1 MKYLWIVLFFLSPII
16 IFSQSEK
23 EKVYILFNETSKEIC
38 NKEDGSGNLITI
50 KIYKKERKR
59 KKINFH
65 ICDETFIYT
74 KGKSEIDTCNSKIL
88 KNVKLQNL
96 DYLLKSY
103 NESEDFKHHVFEKIF
118 IVEKI
123 SESKIV
129 KHEVYWPGEWT
140 IE

>member
-1 MKYLWIVLFFLSPII
+1 MKYLWIVIFFLSPTI

-38 NKEDGSGNLITI
+38 NKEDGSGNLLTI
-50 KIYKKERKR
+50 KIYKKKSKG

-65 ICDETFIYT
+65 ICDETFIYIE
-74 KGKSEIDTCNSKIL
+74 GKSERDTCNIKIL
-88 KNVKLQNL
+88 TKVKLQNL
-96 DYLLKSY
+96 DYLLRKY
-103 NESEDFKHHVFEKIF
+103 NESEDFKHHVFEKIY

-123 SESKIV
+123 SDEKFI
-129 KHEVYWPGEWT
+129 KYEVYWSGEWT